1 MLTQI
6 TSNINNNIKIFG
18 DSIISPITSVTKQII
33 SSKFIISLFG
43 LILIIFIGL
52 YLKKRYKHNCEA
64 IENNYYRD
72 KDEILIGVNYY
83 LYHPSKIRYI
93 FWTGGYDSTFL
104 LIQALIVEGFPVQPI
119 YLKCQNLDTKF
130 GITGRE
136 NQDKEIETIKLL
148 RKRILIDFPHLKPM
162 FLPTLYVYSI
172 KKDLNITNNYRNLH
186 KQFGFFSR
194 DITQYE
200 RMARFSIHFE
210 KPIEVGLEKCGTGLD
225 FATTGIRKYETTK
238 ECQIF
243 NLEELNN
250 LNLLEKINN
259 LNSDNYKDYKNLYIF
274 RNFRFPIV
282 HMSKEDVKQFAA
294 RQKLLYLLQ
303 MTWTCWYPTEKGNP
317 CNKCPQCSKRINL
330 DNFIK

>member
-52 YLKKRYKHNCEA
+52 YLKKDIGIIVEF

-104 LIQALIVEGFPVQPI
+104 LIQALIIEGFPVQPI

-136 NQDKEIETIKLL
+136 NQDKEIETMKLL
-148 RKRILIDFPHLKPM
+148 RKEFLLISL
-162 FLPTLYVYSI
+162 I
-172 KKDLNITNNYRNLH
+172 
-186 KQFGFFSR
+186 
-194 DITQYE
+194 
-200 RMARFSIHFE
+200 
-210 KPIEVGLEKCGTGLD
+210 
-225 FATTGIRKYETTK
+225 
-238 ECQIF
+238 
-243 NLEELNN
+243 
-250 LNLLEKINN
+250 
-259 LNSDNYKDYKNLYIF
+259 
-274 RNFRFPIV
+274 
-282 HMSKEDVKQFAA
+282 
-294 RQKLLYLLQ
+294 
-303 MTWTCWYPTEKGNP
+303 
-317 CNKCPQCSKRINL
+317 
-330 DNFIK
+330 